1 MLMLTL
7 AITYLTTS
15 NLPWLIDR
23 TFQVPTQYCSLQ
35 HLNLLSPPD
44 TSTTRHH
51 FHFID
56 MKWSSDSSFL
66 LKLFVLSWSIS
77 SSIEHWA
84 EDPQIGEQLY
94 KISSHTFAKVLGHTT
109 DFPTWG
115 SSKGTENP
123 RGIWRQVE
131 LDNTTSTGLGKQTL
145 GGHKQN
151 FLLTMA
157 QEKWAVTQ
165 QEIEPDQARKLW
177 WRCRLTE
184 ACLEVR
190 NTDYNSLGS
199 HSLLT

>member
-1 MLMLTL
+1 MD
-7 AITYLTTS
+7 
-15 NLPWLIDR
+15 LI
-23 TFQVPTQYCSLQ
+23 FQVPTQYCSLQ

-109 DFPTWG
+109 DFPTWR
-115 SSKGTENP
+115 SYKRTEP
-123 RGIWRQVE
+123 FLPEIWLWRPVGF
-131 LDNTTSTGLGKQTL
+131 DYRTCTGLGKQTL

-151 FLLTMA
+151 LVHTRTQRYHRDLARTVFEHLL
-157 QEKWAVTQ
+157 WRYGSAV
-165 QEIEPDQARKLW
+165 
-177 WRCRLTE
+177 
-184 ACLEVR
+184 ACHRGRGSGCNRPGCGINPLR
-190 NTDYNSLGS
+190 GS
-199 HSLLT
+199 HY

>member
-1 MLMLTL
+1 MD
-7 AITYLTTS
+7 
-15 NLPWLIDR
+15 LI
-23 TFQVPTQYCSLQ
+23 FQVPTQYCSLQ

-109 DFPTWG
+109 DFPTWR
-115 SSKGTENP
+115 SYKRTEP
-123 RGIWRQVE
+123 FLPEIWLWRPVGF
-131 LDNTTSTGLGKQTL
+131 DYRTSTGLGKQTL

-151 FLLTMA
+151 LVCTRS
-157 QEKWAVTQ
+157 QEKGAVSPQ
-165 QEIEPDQARKLW
+165 Q
-177 WRCRLTE
+177 TE
-184 ACLEVR
+184 SDYLGVSVCLR
-190 NTDYNSLGS
+190 
-199 HSLLT
+199 